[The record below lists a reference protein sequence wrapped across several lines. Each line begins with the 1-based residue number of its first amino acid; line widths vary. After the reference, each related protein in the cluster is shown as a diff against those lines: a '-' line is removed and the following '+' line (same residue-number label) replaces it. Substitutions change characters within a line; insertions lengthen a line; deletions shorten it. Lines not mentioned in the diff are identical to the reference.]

1 MLVSQK
7 RESLLWK
14 VCSSQEGLQI
24 RQAATQNSQRNR
36 LDVQGMFWMPETL
49 ITHFLALLYA
59 CLAIL
64 NKPMER

>member
-14 VCSSQEGLQI
+14 VYSSQEGLQI
-24 RQAATQNSQRNR
+24 RQAATQNGRRNR